1 MGGPR
6 EILEL
11 INRFREQYDSYR
23 LPSYNEAQL
32 RQEFVNPFFKALG
45 WDVDN
50 EQGYAEAYKEV
61 IHEDSIKIGGSTKA
75 PDYSF
80 RIGGVRKFFVETKK
94 PAVDIRQDIA
104 PAFQL
109 RRYAWSAKLPLSI
122 LTDFE
127 EFAVYDCR
135 VRPDKNDK
143 ASKARTFYL
152 KYEEYDERWDEIA
165 AIFSR
170 QAILKG
176 SFDKYAESTKKKRGT
191 AEVDDAF
198 LKEIEEWR
206 SELARNLALR
216 NGKLSQR
223 EINFGV
229 QKTIDRI
236 IFLRICEDRGI
247 ERYGELQSLLGGPKI
262 YPRLCEL
269 FHKAD
274 DRYNSGLFH
283 FTKEKDRN
291 EEPDEW
297 TLSLAIDDGVLKDI
311 IRRLYYPDS
320 PYEFSVLGADILG
333 QVYEQ
338 FLGKV
343 IRLTKGHQAKVEDKP
358 EVKKA
363 GGVYY
368 TPTYIVDYI
377 VEQTVGKLTGGKT
390 PHEVAARTPKAWKRT
405 KGGRPLTVLDPACG
419 SGSFLIGAYQY
430 LLDWYLKWYTE
441 HEPDK
446 WLTGNEPKIYETGVR
461 SARIHAGSSG
471 RDESGHYKRSFRL
484 TTVERKRILLDHIYG
499 VDIDPQAVE
508 VTKLSLLLKVLEGE
522 NQESLERQLR
532 LFRERALPDLAENI
546 KCGNSLIGPDF
557 YEDEQLALFDDEE
570 MLRINAFDWQA
581 EFVDIMNGGGFDVV
595 IGNPPYVRMEEFKD
609 IKQYLRTRYSCHDER
624 TDLYVYFIE
633 KEHILL
639 RRHGSF
645 GMIVS
650 NKFIRAKYGQP
661 LRAFLEANTTI
672 RAIVDLAGL
681 AVFHG
686 ATVRTIVLISENE
699 RGNGRRRVTYSP
711 PPQADDLRA
720 VEAGIQTLADVT
732 VPLSYRVPLTELRES
747 AWRLIRPECARLM
760 DSIAKGRETLGELM
774 DNRICRGVVSGL
786 TEAFVI
792 DRKQRDAVLSRNPE
806 ADKIIRPFLRGRQVR
821 RYAVNPTE
829 HFLIYTYHGI
839 DMTPYPAVIDHL
851 RPFRERLENR
861 ATRQAWF
868 ELQQPQFAY
877 VNYFEA
883 PKIVFPDMATG
894 CRFALDEGGHFGAN
908 TVYFLPTRNHALLGL
923 LNSRLAF
930 FFFQQTCAALEGPA
944 ESYLRFFGQYLEG
957 FPVSLPET
965 GSSREDGFVGIVG
978 RMTAIHNKVRT
989 VKTDHQRTALQRQ
1002 IDATDRE
1009 IDRLVYELYGL
1020 TDEEIRIVEEA
1031 AAR

>member
-1 MGGPR
+1 MGGPN
-6 EILEL
+6 EILDL
-11 INRFREQYDSYR
+11 VNRFREQYDSYSS
-23 LPSYNEAQL
+23 PSYNEAQL

-50 EQGYAEAYKEV
+50 EQGHAEAYKEV
-61 IHEDSIKIGGSTKA
+61 IHEDSIKIGASTKA

-80 RIGGVRKFFVETKK
+80 RVGGVRKFFVETKK
-94 PAVDIRQDIA
+94 PSVNIREDVS

-143 ASKARTFYL
+143 ASKARTLYL
-152 KYEEYDERWDEIA
+152 GYEQYEDRWDELA
-165 AIFSR
+165 SIFSR

-176 SFDKYAESTKKKRGT
+176 AFDKYAESTKKKRGT
-191 AEVDDAF
+191 AEVDDVF
-198 LKEIEEWR
+198 LKEIEGWR
-206 SELARNLALR
+206 GELARNLALR
-216 NGKLSQR
+216 NPELSQR
-223 EINFGV
+223 ELNFAI

-247 ERYGELQSLLGGPKI
+247 EPYGGLQSLLGGPKI

-297 TLSLAIDDGVLKDI
+297 TLSLAIDDPVLKDI
-311 IRRLYYPDS
+311 IRGLYYPES

-377 VEQTVGKLTGGKT
+377 VQQTVGKLLEGKT
-390 PHEVAARTPKAWKRT
+390 PHEVAARTKTTWKRA
-405 KGGRPLTVLDPACG
+405 KRGRPLTVLDPACG
-419 SGSFLIGAYQY
+419 SGSFLIGAYDY
-430 LLDWYLKWYTE
+430 LLDWYRDWYVE
-441 HEPDK
+441 HDPAK
-446 WLTGNEPKIYETGVR
+446 
-461 SARIHAGSSG
+461 
-471 RDESGHYKRSFRL
+471 YKDRVYQTRADQWRL
-484 TTVERKRILLDHIYG
+484 TTAERKRILLDHIHG
-499 VDIDPQAVE
+499 VDIDTQAVE

-522 NQESLERQLR
+522 NEESLERQLR

-557 YEDEQLALFDDEE
+557 YEGRQLDLFDEE
-570 MLRINAFDWQA
+570 ERLRINVFDWQA
-581 EFVDIMNGGGFDVV
+581 EFSEIMASGGFDAV

-609 IKQYLRTRYSCHDER
+609 IKQYLRTRYACHDER

-633 KEHILL
+633 KEHALL
-639 RRHGSF
+639 REHGSF

-661 LRAFLEANTTI
+661 LRGFLEANTTI
-672 RAIVDLAGL
+672 RTIVDLAGL
-681 AVFHG
+681 AVFRG

-711 PPQADDLRA
+711 PPEADDLRA

-732 VPLSYRVPLTELRES
+732 APLSYRVPLTELRET

-760 DSIAKGRETLGELM
+760 DSIAKERQTLGELM
-774 DNRICRGVVSGL
+774 DKRICRGVVSGL

-806 ADKIIRPFLRGRQVR
+806 ADEIIRPFLRGRQVR
-821 RYAVNPTE
+821 RYVVDPTE
-829 HFLIYTYHGI
+829 HFLIYTFHGI

-851 RPFRERLENR
+851 RPFRKRLENR
-861 ATRQAWF
+861 ATQQPWY

-877 VNYFEA
+877 INYLEA
-883 PKIVFPDMATG
+883 AKIVFPDMATG
-894 CRFALDEGGHFGAN
+894 CRFALDEGAHYGAN

-957 FPVSLPET
+957 FPISLPET
-965 GSSREDGFVGIVG
+965 GSSREDGFVGLVEGIV
-978 RMTAIHNKVRT
+978 AFHNKLQT
-989 VKTDHQRTALQRQ
+989 LKTDHERTALQRQ
-1002 IDATDRE
+1002 IEATDRE
-1009 IDRLVYELYGL
+1009 IDRLVYELYDL

-1031 AAR
+1031 TAR